1 MKSLNAIPNMPLIPR
16 RINYNWKLLNNEIR
30 ERKRRNSWN
39 SFQNNG
45 TLLLYVYH
53 GSIQAGFPFPWKQ
66 TYPHVKNLNFLASKQ
81 AHAVYL
87 QWPYTIHPTHHLSIC
102 QIFHMIGG
110 YIVVS
115 IDERGRWETSKI
127 RSVYVMLETFLKFSL
142 KKMVLKTTF
151 NDFENKIL
159 FINYIW
165 KINFSFYSY
174 YTHI

>member
-1 MKSLNAIPNMPLIPR
+1 MRLEKENEGIHQIPIKIMEHCFFTFTVEAFKLVFLFHENKHTHMSKTWIFWLPNRPMLCTYNGQLAI
-16 RINYNWKLLNNEIR
+16 
-30 ERKRRNSWN
+30 
-39 SFQNNG
+39 
-45 TLLLYVYH
+45 YH
-53 GSIQAGFPFPWKQ
+53 SSNPSSQ
-66 TYPHVKNLNFLASKQ
+66 YR
-81 AHAVYL
+81 
-87 QWPYTIHPTHHLSIC
+87 

-115 IDERGRWETSKI
+115 IDEQGRWETSKI
-127 RSVYVMLETFLKFSL
+127 RSVYVMFEIFLKFSL